1 LWCSLPPGSLCHPE
15 TKMVRGERTGLGQP
29 EVSEIVAGRYRL
41 TRKLARGGMGEVFSA
56 LDQSTSQ
63 KVALKR
69 MLPSALEHR
78 SLVVHF
84 MREYHALAELRHPRI
99 IEVYDYGV
107 DRNVPYYTMELL
119 DGQDLRDLSPLP
131 YKEACAYLRDVA
143 SSLALLHAR
152 RLLHRD
158 VSPRNVR
165 RTSDRRC
172 KLLDFG
178 AMMPFG
184 VPANITGTAPC
195 LPPEALQGGPLD
207 QRSDLYALGA
217 LAYCVLTGRHGY
229 AVSEFDEL
237 PVAWKQAV
245 VPPRR
250 RVRDIPDRL
259 DELVMSLMSLDP
271 MKRPSSA
278 AEVIDWLSAIGE
290 LPPDDGAAIARSF
303 LTTSHIWGRDA
314 ERLDLSKRLS
324 KTLTGHGSALLI
336 GGEAG
341 SGKSRML
348 TEAALIGQTCGLT
361 VVRTIAR
368 KQRGAAATLVADLVS
383 GLRQAAPVE
392 AQRAAAKRP
401 LVRAQLQRSSDSSMH
416 VAFENGEHR
425 RRILGE
431 VTEYVR
437 DIARERPLLITIDDA
452 DRADDFSAS
461 LIAAIAH
468 QTRNSPHVLIAT
480 YTGEVERAGQ
490 GLAAIAAVATTI
502 TLKPLDRRQSSLLV
516 SSLFGDVPN
525 LELLSDWLYQVAHG
539 NPKLTLE
546 LAEHLMN
553 RGVVR
558 YVDGTWVVSENIT
571 EPVPQSMAEAMMLR
585 LSGVSKSALALA
597 ALCCVRRGG
606 VSAEVC
612 LELVNAPAEEV
623 FRALEELVRAGVLES
638 AGGEYVFAQAALR
651 KALQRSLPA
660 DRSQQLHRRWAER
673 LLTQRPMSLDI
684 ELEAG
689 WHLVHTAEELRG
701 ADLLAR
707 VGPEL
712 VNRRVGLAAAIP
724 AIEKALAV
732 YREHG
737 RPRSAQLRLQS
748 MLVMCG
754 FLFDYR
760 LAYRYGTETVDAL
773 YICAGLADADRLTRW
788 FSRSVAILLG
798 FAFAN
803 VRWLFSSWRTRGP
816 NAFASVVYFTRS
828 AMGLLG
834 VRAVAL
840 DAPGTEAVFNRLALF
855 DAAPMATLRML
866 YLMAK
871 AIALQSRGRE
881 AEVHVASQAALAKL
895 EKPSFGMTKQEHA
908 DLLAGVLLLAGIN
921 ECYREHS
928 KAVEYARR
936 LEKVGTPIALS
947 SAQRILMTYY
957 LLRGDRERTQY
968 HRRQLDLQAI
978 QGNTTWQVEWFA
990 VPVEGMAGASWTDLI
1005 ALRRSLDR
1013 MERLVEEV
1021 PSLIP
1026 MRDGI
1031 RIAYHFRRGEYA
1043 RAVELGLVYLAKHPP
1058 RSIIGWAGAYA
1069 VTALSLVE
1077 LDEPEQAL
1085 QITERALAGVSEG
1098 DRSYFVMYAT
1108 LEVAHATALAV
1119 LGHRERADEI
1129 FRIRLARLRACGE
1142 HVRAFVI
1149 HEYRTK
1155 VARLLGDREALME
1168 AIKDMREAALASG
1181 NPAVIALADRVTE
1194 LRARQR
1200 SSPLPPASR
1209 AGVQATAP
1217 VLIVPPR
1224 ALDRTAVSMF
1234 LRECKEPEVRAQ
1246 HALHML
1252 GQYASSGEA
1261 YLFTVAQGALQLA
1274 ASLDESQPSA
1284 VLEGRLATM
1293 IFGGR
1298 EPDSLELEDA
1308 KGDTLRYRVFRLL
1321 DDAPYEQCVGIVA
1334 LRESVTGVEEVP
1346 SSLVAEIGRVLKS
1359 GGTGLTN
1366 PPSFFS
1372 SKGPEGGG

>member
-1 LWCSLPPGSLCHPE
+1 
-15 TKMVRGERTGLGQP
+15 MVRGERPGLRQP
-29 EVSEIVAGRYRL
+29 ELSEVVAGRYRL
-41 TRKLARGGMGEVFSA
+41 THKLARGGMGEVFSA
-56 LDQSTSQ
+56 VDQSTDR

-69 MLPSALEHR
+69 MLPAALQHR

-107 DRNVPYYTMELL
+107 DRDVPYYTMELL

-237 PVAWKQAV
+237 PNAWKQAV
-245 VPPRR
+245 VRPRR
-250 RVRDIPDRL
+250 RVRDIPDSL
-259 DELVMSLMSLDP
+259 DQLVMALMSLDP

-290 LPPDDGAAIARSF
+290 LPPDDGVAAARSF

-314 ERLDLSKRLS
+314 ERVDLSKRLS
-324 KTLTGHGSALLI
+324 KALTGHGSALLI

-348 TEAALIGQTCGLT
+348 AEAALVGQTCGLT
-361 VVRTIAR
+361 VVRAVAR
-368 KQRGAAATLVADLVS
+368 KQRGATATLVSDLVL

-392 AQRAAAKRP
+392 AQRAAARRP
-401 LVRAQLQRSSDSSMH
+401 LVLARLQRSSDSTQQL
-416 VAFENGEHR
+416 AIDNGEHR
-425 RRILGE
+425 RRILSE

-437 DIARERPLLITIDDA
+437 EIARERPLLLTIDDVE
-452 DRADDFSAS
+452 RADEFSAA
-461 LIAAIAH
+461 LIAAISH
-468 QTRNSPHVLIAT
+468 QTRNSPLVLIAT
-480 YTGEVERAGQ
+480 HIGEVDRASHLLG
-490 GLAAIAAVATTI
+490 AIAAVATTI
-502 TLKPLDRRQSSLLV
+502 TLKPLDRRQSMLLV

-525 LELLSDWLYQVAHG
+525 LERVSDWLYQVAHG

-558 YVDGTWVVSENIT
+558 YVGGTWVMPDNIA

-585 LSGVSKSALALA
+585 LSGISASARALAE
-597 ALCCVRRGG
+597 LCCVRRGG
-606 VSAEVC
+606 VAAEVC
-612 LELVNAPAEEV
+612 LELVKSPAEEV

-638 AGGEYVFAQAALR
+638 AGGEYVFAQATLR
-651 KALQRSLPA
+651 KGLQRSLSP
-660 DRSQQLHRRWAER
+660 DRSRELHQRWAER
-673 LLTQRPMSLDI
+673 LLAQRPRSLDT

-689 WHLVHTAEELRG
+689 WHLVHTNEQLRG

-707 VGPEL
+707 VGPVL
-712 VNRRVGLAAAIP
+712 VNRRVGMAAAIP

-732 YREHG
+732 YKAND
-737 RPRSAQLRLQS
+737 RPRSAQLKLQS
-748 MLVMCG
+748 MLVMSG

-760 LAYRYGTETVDAL
+760 LAYRYGTETLDAL
-773 YICAGLADADRLTRW
+773 YVCAGLADADRLTRW
-788 FSRSVAILLG
+788 FSRGVALILGLL
-798 FAFAN
+798 FAN

-816 NAFASVVYFTRS
+816 NGFSSLVYFLRS
-828 AMGLLG
+828 AMGLMG

-840 DAPGTEAVFNRLALF
+840 DAPGTLAVFERMSMF
-855 DAAPMATLRML
+855 DVAPLGAMRTLYWMG
-866 YLMAK
+866 K
-871 AIALQSRGRE
+871 AITLQNFGRE
-881 AEVHVASQAALAKL
+881 AEVYAASQIALSHLA
-895 EKPSFGMTKQEHA
+895 KPSFGMSKQEHA

-921 ECYREHS
+921 ETYREHS
-928 KAVEYARR
+928 KSLDYARR

-947 SAQRILMTYY
+947 SAQRIYMTYY

-968 HRRQLDLQAI
+968 HRRQLDLHSI

-990 VPVEGMAGASWTDLI
+990 VPVEGLAGAAWTDLI
-1005 ALRRSLDR
+1005 ALRRALDR
-1013 MERLVEEV
+1013 MERLVEDV
-1021 PSLIP
+1021 PSLKP
-1026 MRDGI
+1026 MLQGTRA
-1031 RIAYHFRRGEYA
+1031 AYHFRRGEYA
-1043 RAVELGLVYLAKHPP
+1043 QAAEIGLSYVADHPP
-1058 RSIIGWAGAYA
+1058 RSLIGWGTTYA
-1069 VTALSLVE
+1069 ITALALVE
-1077 LDEPEQAL
+1077 LDEAEQAL
-1085 QITERALAGVSEG
+1085 QLTERALAGVTEE
-1098 DRSYFVMYAT
+1098 DRAYFIMYGS

-1142 HVRAFVI
+1142 HVRAFII

-1155 VARLLGDREALME
+1155 VARLVGDRDALFE
-1168 AIKDMREAALASG
+1168 AIKDMREAAIASG

-1200 SSPLPPASR
+1200 SSPIPPAENGAR
-1209 AGVQATAP
+1209 PQAP
-1217 VLIVPPR
+1217 VPIVPPR
-1224 ALDRTAVSMF
+1224 ALDQTAVSMF
-1234 LRECKEPEVRAQ
+1234 LRDVKQPELRAQ

-1261 YLFTVAQGALQLA
+1261 YLYLVAHGTLHLA
-1274 ASLDESQPSA
+1274 ASLDDLPSSA
-1284 VLEGRLATM
+1284 ALERRLATM
-1293 IFGGR
+1293 VMGGR
-1298 EPDSLELEDA
+1298 EPDLIELDDEV
-1308 KGDTLRYRVFRLL
+1308 GETLRYRVIRLL
-1321 DDAPYEQCVGIVA
+1321 DDSPDERCVGLVA
-1334 LRESVTGVEEVP
+1334 LRESISAVEDVP
-1346 SSLVAEIGRVLKS
+1346 RSLVAEIGRVLRA

-1366 PPSFFS
+1366 PPSAFP
-1372 SKGPEGGG
+1372 SKLPEEGKL